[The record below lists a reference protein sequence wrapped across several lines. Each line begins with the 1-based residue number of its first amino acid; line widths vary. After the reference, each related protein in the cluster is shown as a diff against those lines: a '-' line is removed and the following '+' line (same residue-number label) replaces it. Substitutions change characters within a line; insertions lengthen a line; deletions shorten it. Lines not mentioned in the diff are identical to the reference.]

1 MIPALILRK
10 VRIRLAT
17 IAVSVVTAAVACNQA
32 SDDRV
37 PIYPVKGKV
46 TLKGV
51 PLADALV
58 VFESTAG
65 QKTGGGRGPVRS
77 TGRTDKHGK
86 FELMTYQGND
96 GAPAGDHLVG
106 ISGMPPRSE
115 ANIFDLPK
123 GSIARG
129 NPDRLKGRY
138 ADPKSSG
145 LKAVVKEGDNAIPV
159 FDLK

>member
-1 MIPALILRK
+1 MISPPILRS

-17 IAVSVVTAAVACNQA
+17 IAASVITAAVACNQA
-32 SDDRV
+32 PAGRV
-37 PIYPVKGKV
+37 PVYPVKGKV

-58 VFESTAG
+58 IFELTAAPSS
-65 QKTGGGRGPVRS
+65 GGGTTTIRS
-77 TGRTDKHGK
+77 TGRTDKDGN
-86 FELMTYQGND
+86 FQLMTYQGND
-96 GAPAGDHLVG
+96 GAPAGNHLVG

-115 ANIFDLPK
+115 ANIFDMPK
-123 GSIARG
+123 GSIAKG

-138 ADPKSSG
+138 VDPKSSG
-145 LKAVVKEGDNAIPV
+145 LTAVVKEGENEIPV